1 MIDSLIKQKM
11 LRGGDLASTGLRS
24 WTSTGISLS
33 MDNNFIKCSQTT
45 ITIKDGPVK
54 NFVDKVVEIDS
65 NYPLQG
71 ILSYLGEPLSKY
83 MVEIFSLDHE
93 IRDLINCMYIEND
106 GEK

>member
-1 MIDSLIKQKM
+1 
-11 LRGGDLASTGLRS
+11 
-24 WTSTGISLS
+24 